1 MIPIVTPVVSV
12 CVCLCHYEWKHNDV
26 LHCWGLCVCVSVFR
40 LFTMV
45 VFVVKTK
52 AIITITSASFSDHKT
67 TNTHE
72 PPPPASKSPPDTRVL
87 RREREGK
94 KEGEKEA
101 REGEERSSLSG
112 AFFLPWG
119 GQWSVCEE
127 RKRNYLLQFRHHCNK
142 AQRSLW
148 SEWTSI
154 CAALSWRGF
163 DSAVSMF
170 PVKQPWLC
178 KALGDLRCIIFSHRL
193 ETTELR
199 SWAFWGLSFVWLLL
213 VKLLKKQLFLT
224 FYWRSRF
231 TCHLFCFLVFH
242 FLTFRFL

>member
-1 MIPIVTPVVSV
+1 MTYSTAEA
-12 CVCLCHYEWKHNDV
+12 CVCE
-26 LHCWGLCVCVSVFR
+26 CVSVFR

-112 AFFLPWG
+112 AFFLP
-119 GQWSVCEE
+119 
-127 RKRNYLLQFRHHCNK
+127 
-142 AQRSLW
+142 
-148 SEWTSI
+148 
-154 CAALSWRGF
+154 
-163 DSAVSMF
+163 
-170 PVKQPWLC
+170 
-178 KALGDLRCIIFSHRL
+178 
-193 ETTELR
+193 
-199 SWAFWGLSFVWLLL
+199 
-213 VKLLKKQLFLT
+213 
-224 FYWRSRF
+224 
-231 TCHLFCFLVFH
+231 
-242 FLTFRFL
+242 

>member
-12 CVCLCHYEWKHNDV
+12 CVCLCRYEWKCNDV
-26 LHCWGLCVCVSVFR
+26 LHRWGLCVCVFC

-52 AIITITSASFSDHKT
+52 AIMTITSASFSDHKA

-72 PPPPASKSPPDTRVL
+72 NTLPPNLTLTPGYSGGRG
-87 RREREGK
+87 RERK
-94 KEGEKEA
+94 KRG
-101 REGEERSSLSG
+101 RERSSLSW

-119 GQWSVCEE
+119 GQWSVSEE

-142 AQRSLW
+142 GQRSLW

-178 KALGDLRCIIFSHRL
+178 KALGDLRYIIFPHRL
-193 ETTELR
+193 ETTELH
-199 SWAFWGLSFVWLLL
+199 SWAFWGLSFVRLLL
-213 VKLLKKQLFLT
+213 VKLLKKELFLT
-224 FYWRSRF
+224 FYWCSCF
-231 TCHLFCFLVFH
+231 TCHLFCFLVFN
-242 FLTFRFL
+242 F